1 MNQQE
6 SLRVEPSRRRLPA
19 GRKADLVAHVD
30 DVKQVTVS
38 ELSERFNVSIDT
50 IRRDLD
56 QLDADGLVVRTHGGA
71 VSVHTVPRTD
81 RAIDERLRLQSREK
95 ETIGRLAA
103 HLIGDGAVIMIN
115 AGTTALAVARALHD
129 HRDLTVA
136 TNNLLLASEIAPDA
150 VRDIYVFGG
159 AVRTVTQSTTGPV
172 LLRLTTGD
180 QAIDLSCDI
189 ALIGVGAVSAS
200 DGYTTSNAGEAA
212 MMHEMMRRANTVVVL
227 ADSSKFDRRL
237 FAQVA
242 PLEIADYLV
251 TDQLP
256 TGELAEALDLA
267 GVTVVAPE
275 STSRP

>member
-6 SLRVEPSRRRLPA
+6 SLTLEPSRRRLPA
-19 GRKADLVAHVD
+19 VRKADLVAHVD

-38 ELSERFNVSIDT
+38 ELSEKFKVSIDT

-103 HLIGDGAVIMIN
+103 HLVGDGAVVMIN
-115 AGTTALAVARALHD
+115 AGTTALAVARALRD

-136 TNNLLLASEIAPDA
+136 TNNLLLASEIAPEV
-150 VRDIYVFGG
+150 VRDLYVFGG

-172 LLRLTTGD
+172 LLRLTTGE
-180 QAIDLSCDI
+180 QPIDLSCDV

-200 DGYTTSNAGEAA
+200 EGFTTSNAGEAA
-212 MMHEMMRRANTVVVL
+212 MMHDMMRRAHTVIVL

-242 PLEIADYLV
+242 PLDMADYLV
-251 TDQLP
+251 TDQVP
-256 TGELAEALDLA
+256 TGELAEALGLA
-267 GVTVVAPE
+267 GVTIMAPE
-275 STSRP
+275 RSTTR